1 MATTKEQEF
10 VCELT
15 QLING
20 IDESLSWK
28 QAAFLA
34 EQLAKEAI
42 ISDVIDIIWKDPD
55 PEDGQLCVGEWEIK
69 IAATVICSSEQIE
82 VESEYD
88 STIEWL
94 TT

>member
-28 QAAFLA
+28 QASKKA
-34 EQLAKEAI
+34 EKLAKEVQ
-42 ISDVIDIIWKDPD
+42 ISDAIDIIWKDPD
-55 PEDGQLCVGEWEIK
+55 PEDAAMTVWGEWEIK

-94 TT
+94 

>member
-28 QAAFLA
+28 QASRKA
-34 EQLAKEAI
+34 EKLAKEVQISNAI
-42 ISDVIDIIWKDPD
+42 DMIWKDPD
-55 PEDGQLCVGEWEIK
+55 PEDGQTVWGEWEIK
-69 IAATVICSSEQIE
+69 IYATVICSSEQIE

-88 STIEWL
+88 LTIEWL
-94 TT
+94 

>member
-1 MATTKEQEF
+1 MATTNEF

-15 QLING
+15 QVINN

-28 QAAFLA
+28 QASQKA
-34 EQLAKEAI
+34 EKLAKEAI
-42 ISDVIDIIWKDPD
+42 ISDAIDIIWKDPD
-55 PEDGQLCVGEWEIK
+55 PEDATSTAWGEWEIK
-69 IAATVICSSEQIE
+69 IAATVICSSEKIE

-94 TT
+94 